1 MRVSAAH
8 TEAKEEAVDVKVSQR
23 QQQALALAYKEKNV
37 ANVPMTQ
44 KDSIVDQ
51 LEELNQRIARRA
63 YDLFLGRDGWGDAF
77 GDWLSAER
85 ELVWKPAVELLE
97 KDNTFTIA
105 AALPGVEAKDIS
117 VDITP
122 QDIVIKARTEHRHTE
137 EKGQVHRCE
146 FTAGHVFRS
155 LPFPKAVDAAK
166 AKAEYKNGML
176 SITVPIA
183 PATPTK
189 RVDVKAA

>member
-1 MRVSAAH
+1 
-8 TEAKEEAVDVKVSQR
+8 VSQR

-85 ELVWKPAVELLE
+85 ELVWKPAVELRE
-97 KDNTFTIA
+97 KDGTFTVA
-105 AALPGVEAKDIS
+105 AALPGVEAKDQRGKDS
-117 VDITP
+117 
-122 QDIVIKARTEHRHTE
+122 
-137 EKGQVHRCE
+137 
-146 FTAGHVFRS
+146 GHFLRQ
-155 LPFPKAVDAAK
+155 LP
-166 AKAEYKNGML
+166 
-176 SITVPIA
+176 
-183 PATPTK
+183 
-189 RVDVKAA
+189 R